1 MGALSRRLE
10 RPELLAALYADARR
24 EEHEEVAIAAIFA
37 STLRS
42 DSCYVDVGANR
53 GQLLRKAL
61 RIAPRGRHLA
71 FEPIP
76 ALAAEVE
83 RELPG
88 VECRQLALAA
98 RPGEAQ
104 FCYFRDLDGFS
115 GLRRRPEISDS
126 RGRPEFIT
134 VRVSTLD
141 AETEDTTPTLVKID
155 VEGAELEVLRGA
167 RSLLERARP
176 VLIVEHVPSASA
188 IYGASSGEIWE
199 ELHSLDYELY
209 SVTGDGPFGSER
221 FAAGEGVVNW
231 LARPARATHPSSQLA
246 SQSRVASES

>member
-1 MGALSRRLE
+1 MPLLRRAMGALSRRLE

-76 ALAAEVE
+76 AL
-83 RELPG
+83 
-88 VECRQLALAA
+88 
-98 RPGEAQ
+98 
-104 FCYFRDLDGFS
+104 
-115 GLRRRPEISDS
+115 
-126 RGRPEFIT
+126 
-134 VRVSTLD
+134 
-141 AETEDTTPTLVKID
+141 
-155 VEGAELEVLRGA
+155 
-167 RSLLERARP
+167 
-176 VLIVEHVPSASA
+176 
-188 IYGASSGEIWE
+188 
-199 ELHSLDYELY
+199 DYELY